1 MLMSMGTYLLSI
13 SEAAKRLNRTPRCLR
28 EWERATG
35 SGPRL
40 PENLRPQRNSRGD
53 RRYSEELV
61 EHIREWMIANDL
73 RLGANIERAR
83 AAKNA

>member
-1 MLMSMGTYLLSI
+1 MTTEYLLSI
-13 SEAAKRLNRTPRCLR
+13 SEAAKRLNRQPRTLR
-28 EWERATG
+28 EWEREG
-35 SGPRL
+35 GVGPRL